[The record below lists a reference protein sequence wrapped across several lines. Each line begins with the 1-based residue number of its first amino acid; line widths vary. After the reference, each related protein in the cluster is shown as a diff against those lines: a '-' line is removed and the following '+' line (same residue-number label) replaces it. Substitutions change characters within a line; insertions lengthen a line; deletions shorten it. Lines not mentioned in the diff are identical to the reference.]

1 MENGVVL
8 IYYGQGHGKSTAAI
22 GNAIHAASEGK
33 SSIVIQF
40 LKGKSEVEQ
49 EYYSQLEPQIK
60 FFGFAKAE
68 VNFDELSEEQKQ
80 EEIMNLKNGFNY
92 GKKVI
97 ATGACDLVVLDE
109 VLGLLDLHVIDIEDV
124 RQMLEARPEEM
135 TVICTGRTFD
145 ERLSELVDEIYNIV
159 PEKTG

>member
-8 IYYGQGHGKSTAAI
+8 VYYGVGHGKSTAAI
-22 GNAIHAASEGK
+22 GNAIHAAGEGK

-40 LKGKSEVEQ
+40 LKGKNEEQ
-49 EYYSQLEPQIK
+49 EYLNRLEPEIK
-60 FFGFAKAE
+60 LFRFAKSDIC
-68 VNFDELSEEQKQ
+68 FDELTEEQKQ

-109 VLGLLDLHVIDIEDV
+109 VLGLVDLNVIDIEDV
-124 RQMLEARPEEM
+124 RQMLAARPEDM
-135 TVICTGRTFD
+135 TVICTGRVLD
-145 ERLSELVDEIYNIV
+145 ERLREMADEIYNIA
-159 PEKTG
+159 PEKIG